1 LLYQMKEKKAG
12 QILASISP
20 QVAAKL
26 SERLATQRQQ
36 ETQHTPVKDKR

>member
-1 LLYQMKEKKAG
+1 MKEKKAG

-36 ETQHTPVKDKR
+36 ETQHAPVKEKR

>member
-1 LLYQMKEKKAG
+1 MKEKKAG

-26 SERLATQRQQ
+26 SERLAAQRQQ
-36 ETQHTPVKDKR
+36 ETQHAPVKEKR

>member
-1 LLYQMKEKKAG
+1 MKEKKAG

-26 SERLATQRQQ
+26 SERLATQQQQ
-36 ETQHTPVKDKR
+36 ESQPAPVKEKR